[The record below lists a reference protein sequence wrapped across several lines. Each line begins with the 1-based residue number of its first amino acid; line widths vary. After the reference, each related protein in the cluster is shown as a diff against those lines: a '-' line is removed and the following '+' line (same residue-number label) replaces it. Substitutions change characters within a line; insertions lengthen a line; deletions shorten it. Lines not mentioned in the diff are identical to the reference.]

1 MIPEPWVSQTV
12 TEGSLSCGC
21 LGKKICCGSAGVFYI
36 YIIICTTNDSE
47 EERKNAKCVY
57 ILF

>member
-1 MIPEPWVSQTV
+1 MFLSFHQY
-12 TEGSLSCGC
+12 SLY
-21 LGKKICCGSAGVFYI
+21 IYIYI

-57 ILF
+57 IVLKCNNFFMFISYIY